1 MILELFD
8 KSNRIWYTGH
18 YIVTRYRGFDE
29 TEVSRMLSANVGNV
43 RRAVAKHVGS
53 RVQVRSN
60 LGRHKYDVTEGV
72 ITQTY
77 PCIFLVEVKNEEE
90 DISQTYSYSYT
101 DVITKDVQLRLC

>member
-1 MILELFD
+1 MV
-8 KSNRIWYTGH
+8 N
-18 YIVTRYRGFDE
+18 
-29 TEVSRMLSANVGNV
+29 ANVGSV

-72 ITQTY
+72 IKQTY
-77 PCIFLVEVKNEEE
+77 PCIFLVEVKNEAENF
-90 DISQTYSYSYT
+90 SQTFSYSYT

>member
-1 MILELFD
+1 
-8 KSNRIWYTGH
+8 
-18 YIVTRYRGFDE
+18 
-29 TEVSRMLSANVGNV
+29 MLNSSVGNV

-77 PCIFLVEVKNEEE
+77 PCIFLVEVRNEAE
-90 DISQTYSYSYT
+90 DLCQTYSYSYT
-101 DVITKDVQLRLC
+101 DVITRDVQLRLC